1 MKAND
6 IFFEKN
12 GEKKLIATLG
22 YTSKPFIGIKKTG
35 DLEHL
40 RLVSPDSK
48 NALPL
53 RVKMN
58 GITFALGSF
67 PDGIV
72 VKAVYGS
79 NNATRNEYNKSY
91 VYDLTNNKLN
101 LIATLD
107 FNVGGGYFFKE
118 QNFYLL
124 IGDYFKKSGGAFT
137 HMYTLAMSFD
147 GYNWTDYNFTKV
159 YDCISDN
166 GRVAFL
172 IKEAKSSIDY
182 YSIYSVEDDKLV
194 LVKTTSKYNI
204 FDTSLGLYREFDFSG
219 NLYFVKFPSASSSG
233 SSPIWYMLTKDDE
246 EKIIDSSDVP
256 RYSDPMHD
264 ADSCNKNLYYSR
276 TQGKIFTI
284 SIDKN
289 KKISITNSNGKEEN
303 SVIAEGS
310 DGNGHLTITVMSAKE
325 IYPGITAGEKTIEN
339 LFSELSNYIAENS
352 YRVLNRGFTIT
363 DVNFT
368 ISMKAGQRIWLCS
381 EGESPNYAKAIWFVD
396 DDGDYSGKTPE
407 YKSGHQNYTFY
418 GNGSTGF
425 AKVYKA
431 KGRSGA
437 YINVASYNVTVT
449 GGISF
454 L

>member
-1 MKAND
+1 MKADD

-79 NNATRNEYNKSY
+79 NNATRDEYNKSY

-101 LIATLD
+101 LIAALD

-124 IGDYFKKSGGAFT
+124 IGDYLKKSGGAFT

-147 GYNWTDYNFTKV
+147 GYNWSDYNFTKV

-172 IKEAKSSIDY
+172 VKEVKSGIDY

-194 LVKTTSKYNI
+194 LVKTTSTYNI
-204 FDTSLGLYREFDFSG
+204 FNTSLGLYREFDFSG
-219 NLYFVKFPSASSSG
+219 NLYFVNYSSGNSSS
-233 SSPIWYMLTKDDE
+233 IWYMLTKDDE
-246 EKIIDSSDVP
+246 KKIIDSSDVP

-264 ADSCNKNLYYSR
+264 ADSGNKNLYYSR

-303 SVIAEGS
+303 SVIAKGS
-310 DGNGHLTITVMSAKE
+310 DGNGHLKITVMSAKE

-339 LFSELSNYIAENS
+339 LFSQLSNYIAENS
-352 YRVLNRGFTIT
+352 YRVLAAGFTIT
-363 DVNFT
+363 DGNFT
-368 ISMKAGQRIWLCS
+368 ISMEAGQRIWLCS
-381 EGESPNYAKAIWFVD
+381 EGESPNYAKAIRFVD
-396 DDGDYSGKTPE
+396 NDVDYSGRTPD
-407 YKSGHQNYTFY
+407 YVTGGYPNYNFY
-418 GNGSTGF
+418 GSGSTGF

-431 KGRSGA
+431 KGRHGA
-437 YINVASYNVTVT
+437 YINVTNYNVTVS

>member
-1 MKAND
+1 MRADD
-6 IFFEKN
+6 IFFKKN

-35 DLEHL
+35 NLEHL

-58 GITFALGSF
+58 DITFALGSF

-79 NNATRNEYNKSY
+79 NNATRDEYNKSY

-101 LIATLD
+101 LIAALD

-124 IGDYFKKSGGAFT
+124 IGDYLKKSGGAFT

-147 GYNWTDYNFTKV
+147 GYNWSDYNFTKV

-172 IKEAKSSIDY
+172 IKEAKSGIDY

-204 FDTSLGLYREFDFSG
+204 FDTSLGLYREFDFLG
-219 NLYFVKFPSASSSG
+219 NLYFENPSWDHSSS
-233 SSPIWYMLTKDDE
+233 IWYMLTKDDE
-246 EKIIDSSDVP
+246 EKRIDSSDVP

-264 ADSCNKNLYYSR
+264 ADSGNKNLYYSR
-276 TQGKIFTI
+276 IQGKTFTI

-289 KKISITNSNGKEEN
+289 KKISITNSNGEEEN

-325 IYPGITAGEKTIEN
+325 ICSGITAGEKTIKN

-352 YRVLNRGFTIT
+352 YRVLATGFTIT
-363 DVNFT
+363 DGNFT

-381 EGESPNYAKAIWFVD
+381 EGESPNYAKAIRFVD
-396 DDGDYSGKTPE
+396 DDVDYSGSTPDFVTG
-407 YKSGHQNYTFY
+407 SPNYSFY

-431 KGRSGA
+431 KGRYGN
-437 YINVASYNVTVT
+437 YINVTSYNVTVS
-449 GGISF
+449 GRISF

>member
-1 MKAND
+1 MKADD

-35 DLEHL
+35 NLEHL

-79 NNATRNEYNKSY
+79 NNATRDEYNKSY

-101 LIATLD
+101 LIAALD

-124 IGDYFKKSGGAFT
+124 IGDYLKKSGGAFT
-137 HMYTLAMSFD
+137 HMYTLAISFD
-147 GYNWTDYNFTKV
+147 GYNWSDYNFTKV
-159 YDCISDN
+159 YNCISDN

-172 IKEAKSSIDY
+172 VKEVKSSIDY

-204 FDTSLGLYREFDFSG
+204 FNTSLGLYREFDFSG
-219 NLYFVKFPSASSSG
+219 NLYFERYSSG
-233 SSPIWYMLTKDDE
+233 HTSSLWYMLTKDDE
-246 EKIIDSSDVP
+246 EKRIDSSDVP
-256 RYSDPMHD
+256 RYFDPMHA
-264 ADSCNKNLYYSR
+264 ADSGNKNLYYSR

-289 KKISITNSNGKEEN
+289 KKISITNSNGEEEN

-325 IYPGITAGEKTIEN
+325 IYSGITAGEKTIEN

-352 YRVLNRGFTIT
+352 YRVLATGFTIT
-363 DVNFT
+363 DGNFT

-381 EGESPNYAKAIWFVD
+381 EGESPNYAKAIRFVD
-396 DDGDYSGKTPE
+396 DDVDYSGSVPGFITG
-407 YKSGHQNYTFY
+407 SQNYYFW
-418 GNGSTGF
+418 GNNNTGF
-425 AKVYKA
+425 AKVFKA
-431 KGRSGA
+431 KGRYGG
-437 YINVASYNVTVT
+437 YYNVSSYNVSIN
-449 GGISF
+449 GNISF
-454 L
+454 K

>member
-1 MKAND
+1 MKADD
-6 IFFEKN
+6 IFFEKD
-12 GEKKLIATLG
+12 GEKKLVATLG

-35 DLEHL
+35 NLEHL
-40 RLVSPDSK
+40 RLISPDSK

-58 GITFALGSF
+58 GTIFALGSF

-72 VKAVYGS
+72 AKAVYGS
-79 NNATRNEYNKSY
+79 NNATTDEYNKSY

-107 FNVGGGYFFKE
+107 FNVSNGYFFKE

-124 IGDYFKKSGGAFT
+124 IGDYLKKSGGAYT
-137 HMYTLAMSFD
+137 HMYTVAMSFD
-147 GYNWTDYNFTKV
+147 GYNWSDYNFTKV

-172 IKEAKSSIDY
+172 IKESKPNFYGTYDNY
-182 YSIYSVEDDKLV
+182 YSIYSVEDDELV
-194 LVKTTSKYNI
+194 LVKTTSNYNI
-204 FDTSLGLYREFDFSG
+204 FNTSLGTYEEFDFSG
-219 NLYFVKFPSASSSG
+219 NLYFKKSSSV
-233 SSPIWYMLTKDDE
+233 WYMLTKEDE

-256 RYSDPMHD
+256 RYSDPMNN
-264 ADSCNKNLYYSR
+264 ADSGNKNLYYSR

-289 KKISITNSNGKEEN
+289 KKISITNSNGEEEN

-310 DGNGHLTITVMSAKE
+310 NGDGHLTITVMSAKE
-325 IYPGITAGEKTIEN
+325 IFSGITDGSYTIEN
-339 LFSELSNYIAENS
+339 LFSQLSNYIAENS
-352 YRVLNRGFTIT
+352 YRVLASGFTIT
-363 DVNFT
+363 DGNFT
-368 ISMKAGQRIWLCS
+368 ISMEAGQRIWLCS
-381 EGESPNYAKAIWFVD
+381 EGESPNYAKAIRFVD
-396 DDGDYSGKTPE
+396 GDGDYSGSTPD
-407 YKSGHQNYTFY
+407 YVAGTQNYNFY
-418 GNGSTGF
+418 GDGSTGF

-431 KGRSGA
+431 KGRYGS
-437 YINVASYNVTVT
+437 YMDVSSYNVTVT

>member
-1 MKAND
+1 MKADD

-79 NNATRNEYNKSY
+79 NNATRDKYNKSY

-101 LIATLD
+101 LIAALD

-124 IGDYFKKSGGAFT
+124 IGDYLKKSGGAFT
-137 HMYTLAMSFD
+137 HVYTLAMSFD
-147 GYNWTDYNFTKV
+147 GYNWSDYNFTKV

-172 IKEAKSSIDY
+172 VKEVKSGIDY

-194 LVKTTSKYNI
+194 LVKTTSTYNI
-204 FDTSLGLYREFDFSG
+204 FDTSLGIYEEFDFSG
-219 NLYFVKFPSASSSG
+219 NLYFKKSSS
-233 SSPIWYMLTKDDE
+233 IWYMLTKDDE

-264 ADSCNKNLYYSR
+264 ADSGNKNLYYSR

-339 LFSELSNYIAENS
+339 LFSQLSNYIAENS
-352 YRVLNRGFTIT
+352 YRVLASGFTIT
-363 DVNFT
+363 DGNFT
-368 ISMKAGQRIWLCS
+368 ISMEAGQRIWLCS
-381 EGESPNYAKAIWFVD
+381 EGESPNYAKAIRFVD
-396 DDGDYSGKTPE
+396 NDVDFSGSTPDYVTGGYS
-407 YKSGHQNYTFY
+407 NYNFY
-418 GNGSTGF
+418 GSGSTGF

-431 KGRSGA
+431 KGRYGS
-437 YINVASYNVTVT
+437 YINVTSYNVTVF